1 MVKKIIGVTGNPF
14 VADKAY
20 KNWLGSL
27 KQRFKNSQIQAAI
40 RINSSMLEFYW
51 SLAQDLV
58 KMKVEEKWGAG
69 VIEQISLDLKA
80 EFPTAKGFSARNLWK
95 VKQWFLFYNEKL
107 HQVGGVN
114 ESSEKLLQV
123 VAEIDDKGKLPQV
136 GAEFGEKKKLH
147 QVGAEFKMPEKFALV
162 PWRHHTEIISKC
174 KSIEEALFYIDKTI
188 ENSWSRAVLIH
199 QMELGLFKRLGKSV
213 NNFDLTLP
221 KSQSVDV
228 NGILKESYT
237 LDFLP
242 VSEELKE
249 RDLENGL
256 EQNIM
261 RFLLELG
268 KGFAYVGRQVELNVE
283 GDSFFADML
292 FYHIRL
298 KRYVVVELKT
308 TDFEP
313 GFAGQLG
320 FYVTAVDKLL
330 KNADD
335 QPSIGLLICKSK
347 KKTVVEWSLSNVLK
361 PIGVAEYK
369 FLPKAEELKKQLEMM
384 D

>member
-1 MVKKIIGVTGNPF
+1 MDKKFVGVNSAAFTT
-14 VADKAY
+14 DKEY
-20 KNWLGSL
+20 KTWLGCL
-27 KQRFKNSQIQAAI
+27 KQRFKNSQIQATI
-40 RINSSMLEFYW
+40 RVNSSMLEFYW

-80 EFPTAKGFSARNLWK
+80 AFPAAKGFSARNLWL
-95 VKQWFLFYNEKL
+95 VKKWFQFYS
-107 HQVGGVN
+107 Q
-114 ESSEKLLQV
+114 
-123 VAEIDDKGKLPQV
+123 
-136 GAEFGEKKKLH
+136 KLH
-147 QVGAEFKMPEKFALV
+147 QVGAEIEETRKLQQVVGEIGGLPKLPQVVAEIKMPEKFAMV

-174 KSIEEALFYIDKTI
+174 KSVDEALFYIDKTI
-188 ENSWSRAVLIH
+188 ENTWSRSILIH
-199 QMELGLFKRLGKSV
+199 QMELGLFKRIGKSV

-221 KSQSVDV
+221 APQSINVKE
-228 NGILKESYT
+228 ILKESYT

-242 VSEELKE
+242 VSDDLKE
-249 RDLENGL
+249 RNLENGI

-268 KGFAYVGRQVELNVE
+268 KGFAFVGRQVELNVE
-283 GDSFFADML
+283 GDSFFVDLL

-313 GFAGQLG
+313 GFVGQLG
-320 FYVTAVDKLL
+320 FYVIAVDRIL
-330 KNADD
+330 KNSDD
-335 QPSIGLLICKSK
+335 NSSIGLLICKSK
-347 KKTVVEWSLSNVLK
+347 KKTIVEWSLSNASN

-369 FLPKAEELKKQLEMM
+369 LLPKAEELKKQL
-384 D
+384 DGIPSRKR